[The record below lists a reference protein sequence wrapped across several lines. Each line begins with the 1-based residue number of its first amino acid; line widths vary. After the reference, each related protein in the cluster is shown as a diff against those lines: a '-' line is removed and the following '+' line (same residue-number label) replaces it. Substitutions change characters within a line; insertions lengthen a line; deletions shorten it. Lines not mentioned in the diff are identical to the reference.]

1 MNTIPQEL
9 VPEAVVA
16 SLTQAELEELKLI
29 IAKNDA
35 KPVFSAGMI
44 DSFETVNRGLW
55 YLSMSYPI
63 KYTFI
68 KLPQVDEASVLE
80 LVTFDS
86 TRIDQASR
94 LLRSDFEPLQALWEQ
109 RFSLTMAALGNPNL
123 SEASAETLIEELI
136 ESEPTDLSVPEIL
149 VAVGYQLFDKWNPEN
164 FPKSSLC
171 ELVRIFEL
179 NGVTEYLPKL
189 KRLSRKAR

>member
-1 MNTIPQEL
+1 MNPIPKEL

-16 SLTQAELEELKLI
+16 SLTPAELEELQTA
-29 IAKNDA
+29 IAENEA
-35 KPVFSAGMI
+35 RPVFASGMI
-44 DSFETVNRGLW
+44 DSFDTVNRGIW
-55 YLSMSYPI
+55 YLTMSYPI
-63 KYTFI
+63 KYSYI
-68 KLPQVDEASVLE
+68 KLPQVDEESVLD
-80 LVTFDS
+80 LVRFDF

-94 LLRSDFEPLQALWEQ
+94 FLRSNFEPLQALWEQ
-109 RFSLTMAALGNPNL
+109 RFALTMAALGNPNL

-149 VAVGYQLFDKWNPEN
+149 VAVGYQLFDKWNPETY
-164 FPKSSLC
+164 PKASLC